1 MSGYPGVATAP
12 RQRRS
17 GARRSDRAK
26 VNGAAKARH
35 MIALPAWLRF
45 VYGSR
50 DRGVRLASLRSFR
63 RATLR
68 KP

>member
-1 MSGYPGVATAP
+1 
-12 RQRRS
+12 
-17 GARRSDRAK
+17 
-26 VNGAAKARH
+26 